1 MTTIT
6 FKQNIKIKKFEFED
20 VLDFKNYLENH
31 FYLTS
36 LNKLD
41 DKMIT
46 SDIRKKITETKK
58 LKSTDFVNIQ

>member
-6 FKQNIKIKKFEFED
+6 FKQDIEIKKFEFED